1 MSDQEERSQDPT
13 PHRRQKAR
21 EDGQIARSVDL
32 VSALLLVVGLVGLL
46 WMGQSSVS
54 FFGKYAHQQLS
65 GPAWVATDVNE
76 LQAAWW
82 GTLGPLSSAVLPLMG
97 LVMLTAVLSNLMQFG
112 WLFLPEKALPNFE
125 RLDVLSAAQQMF
137 SASNA
142 VRLGFGLMK
151 IGLVATIA
159 CLCFYDQLDE
169 VLGLIGLEIPQLA
182 RFLSES
188 LVWMALKIALALLVL
203 AIFDYGYQRWKY
215 ERDLRMTPQEVREEM
230 RNQTGD
236 PQIIARRRA
245 VQRQLVLNRLKSAV
259 PKATVVVTNPT
270 ELAIA
275 IQYEP
280 DTMAAPVVVAKGAGV
295 LAQRIRQLALE
306 HGIPIIERKPLAQ
319 ALYRQVD
326 LNRPVPSDLY
336 AAVAEVL
343 AFVYQLTGKKMP
355 GQGAPR

>member
-1 MSDQEERSQDPT
+1 MSDQEERTQDPT
-13 PHRRQKAR
+13 PHKRQQAR

-32 VSALLLVVGLVGLL
+32 VSALILVVGLVALL
-46 WMGQSSVS
+46 WMGQSSVA
-54 FFGKYAHQQLS
+54 FFGRYAHQQLS
-65 GPAWVATDVNE
+65 GPAWVATNVND

-82 GTLGPLSSAVLPLMG
+82 GTLGPLSSAVMPLLG
-97 LVMLTAVLSNLMQFG
+97 LIMLTAVLSNLMQFG
-112 WLFLPEKALPNFE
+112 WMFLPEKAMPNLE

-142 VRLGFGLMK
+142 IRLGFGLLK

-159 CLCFYDQLDE
+159 GLCFYDQLDE
-169 VLGLIGLEIPQLA
+169 LLGLIGLEVPQLA
-182 RFLSES
+182 LFMSES

-203 AIFDYGYQRWKY
+203 AIIDYGYQRWKY
-215 ERDLRMTPQEVREEM
+215 ERDLRMTPQEVKEEM

-280 DTMAAPVVVAKGAGV
+280 ESMAAPVVVAKGAGV

-355 GQGAPR
+355 GQSAKR